1 VIGLDTNV
9 VIRFLIHDDPHQTA
23 AAAKILN
30 SLSPESPGFLSLT
43 VIAEIVWVLTISY
56 GFTKK
61 EIELALQSLLHSKE
75 VIIERAEIVS
85 QALGKFRDG
94 PAGFADCLIERSG
107 HAAGCEHTLTFDKK
121 AAAGA
126 GMRLIT

>member
-1 VIGLDTNV
+1 MIGLDTNV
-9 VIRFLIHDDPHQTA
+9 VVRFLTHDDPRQTA
-23 AAAKILN
+23 AAQKILN
-30 SLSPESPGFLSLT
+30 SLSLESPGFLSLT

-61 EIELALQSLLHSKE
+61 EIEVALEGLLRSKE
-75 VIIERAEIVS
+75 LIIERTEIVS

-94 PAGFADCLIERSG
+94 PAGFADCLIERCG

-126 GMRLIT
+126 GMRLLA